1 MLKIARHIR
10 ELDNTNKVTSVELR
24 DFPQLT
30 EIFTDPGE
38 VDPIELA
45 NNETTLTENP

>member
-1 MLKIARHIR
+1 MLKFARHIR

-38 VDPIELA
+38 VNPMELA
-45 NNETTLTENP
+45 KNKIILTKTP